1 VGLGVGCS
9 GRARRGSRRAVRADI
24 SARNTGVSPL
34 RYAPVEMTRVWGDAG
49 KKQIP
54 FGNDRKKCKGKSN
67 FKGKGK
73 GKGKGKL

>member
-1 VGLGVGCS
+1 
-9 GRARRGSRRAVRADI
+9 
-24 SARNTGVSPL
+24 
-34 RYAPVEMTRVWGDAG
+34 MTRVWGDAG